1 MAVAQLWIVRRLDTM
16 KLSEQ
21 ELRWLSRWEKRER
34 QWLTITRWICVAN
47 GIICVLA
54 GAYLIHYVRRF
65 LAEGISGLGLF
76 SLVPFFFFG
85 MAGLWF
91 GFAISKWRGDI
102 KLRLLLRLIREHEN
116 TDA

>member
-1 MAVAQLWIVRRLDTM
+1 M

-34 QWLTITRWICVAN
+34 QWLPITRWICVAN

-65 LAEGISGLGLF
+65 LAEGISGLGFSALF
-76 SLVPFFFFG
+76 HFSFLVWL
-85 MAGLWF
+85 ACGLVLPSASGEATSSF
-91 GFAISKWRGDI
+91 GFY
-102 KLRLLLRLIREHEN
+102 
-116 TDA
+116 